1 MLSLRHPLRGKPV
14 FRRFQGEGVEFFFNL
29 TNPPQIFDA
38 HLLENTLPDLI
49 FQWVFFE
56 DHVLS
61 QMVLKLVRTN
71 EIE

>member
-38 HLLENTLPDLI
+38 HLLENTNLGPS
-49 FQWVFFE
+49 E
-56 DHVLS
+56 HKT
-61 QMVLKLVRTN
+61 LKKFRFDK
-71 EIE
+71 